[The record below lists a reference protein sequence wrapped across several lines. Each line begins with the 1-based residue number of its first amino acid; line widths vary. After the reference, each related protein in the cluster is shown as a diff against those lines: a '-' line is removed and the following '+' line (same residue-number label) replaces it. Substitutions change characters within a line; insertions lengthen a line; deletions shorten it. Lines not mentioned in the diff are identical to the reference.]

1 MNYSKTNAIPK
12 FILNKPIEKYTKAD
26 KQKYNGLNAIL
37 TFCKTEKR
45 LNQICEAV
53 EEYSHTYIKKI
64 MPMMVSKGYINCV
77 TVETNSYNY
86 NLYTS
91 NIDHLTLDQ
100 CQDAI
105 SGMLNNICEKL
116 KRTRIKSDAPKG
128 RPKTASDDVIIEGNK
143 TTYSAEYLDK
153 KRKESIAELKEM
165 GLYKQ
170 PKARYEINLQGSNSI
185 I

>member
-1 MNYSKTNAIPK
+1 MNYSKTNGIPK

-26 KQKYNGLNAIL
+26 RQKYNGLNAIL
-37 TFCKTEKR
+37 TFCQTEKR
-45 LNQICEAV
+45 LNQICEEI

-116 KRTRIKSDAPKG
+116 KRTRVKSDTPKG
-128 RPKTASDDVIIEGNK
+128 RPVTPGNELIVNGNVTK
-143 TTYSAEYLDK
+143 YTAEYLDK

-165 GLYKQ
+165 GLYKPQ
-170 PKARYEINLQGSNSI
+170 KARYEINLQGSYSI